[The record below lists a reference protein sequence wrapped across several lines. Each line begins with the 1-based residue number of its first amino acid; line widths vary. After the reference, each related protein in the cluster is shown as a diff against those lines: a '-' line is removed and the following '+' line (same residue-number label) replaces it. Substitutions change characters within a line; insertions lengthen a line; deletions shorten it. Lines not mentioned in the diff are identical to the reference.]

1 MFEEVQ
7 KAIDKSDYD
16 NWELYFLI
24 ASSAIGL
31 LIYLEV
37 RVVIGLLENL
47 DAAVLAYEITLSEFV
62 LSALQGV
69 ILGLLGWRL
78 FSQGDRYFAF
88 INNIFDTKETAVLVK
103 IGLMTGVGVLLGLI
117 VPHVVE
123 QNVEFVVL
131 QVGSTVLLLGYVLVH
146 LEIQNWKLWNEFP
159 VLLASFLL
167 AVAPALS

>member
-24 ASSAIGL
+24 ASSATGL
-31 LIYLEV
+31 LIYFEV
-37 RVVIGLLENL
+37 RFVIALLENL

-88 INNIFDTKETAVLVK
+88 INGLFDTKETAVLVK
-103 IGLMTGVGVLLGLI
+103 IGLMTGVGILLGLI

-146 LEIQNWKLWNEFP
+146 LEIQNWKLWNELP

-167 AVAPALS
+167 AVAPAL